1 MIMDEIANFK
11 KTQINNYFHS
21 LYDLNEDNLNIQ
33 QIKMDLQQLID
44 EIPGIDLHYETEK
57 LIAEDGGDE
66 VKIEKLSGIT
76 IFYSYD
82 VNMGFD
88 ENGKPIIIPRF
99 EKMSYMI

>member
-33 QIKMDLQQLID
+33 QIKMDLQQLIG

-76 IFYSYD
+76 IFYSY
-82 VNMGFD
+82 VYAPPLFFLCSSNLLLTSVVM
-88 ENGKPIIIPRF
+88 PV
-99 EKMSYMI
+99 

>member
-1 MIMDEIANFK
+1 MDEIANFK

-33 QIKMDLQQLID
+33 QIKMELQQLIG
-44 EIPGIDLHYETEK
+44 EIPGIDLH
-57 LIAEDGGDE
+57 IAEDGGDE